1 MRTLSIG
8 FVVLVVLLVI
18 LVPGLW
24 MHIKQL
30 PKDVGNTVDQSV
42 SDSHVRDV
50 YSGSLN
56 RAEMDLRDIYC
67 EVNKAKTMVAEVEA
81 KLVAQ
86 RQALVREE
94 QILKRSQELLDKGK
108 PGSTVM
114 VGGAKISWE
123 QVNQDAS
130 DRLTGTQILRKQ
142 INANEQSLAK
152 INSAYE
158 YGMKAVA
165 DKLASLRRE
174 KVDFEVAKAEDAAYR
189 VQAEID
195 SSMGRI
201 YGIVDAKTDDTDLGR
216 SRKLFYERLNDR
228 KAKAGFDQQATLSK
242 TSTVPWDRELGVADD
257 ASTKIKAYFA
267 KP

>member
-8 FVVLVVLLVI
+8 FVVLVVLLII
-18 LVPGLW
+18 LVPGFW
-24 MHIKQL
+24 MHLKQL

-42 SDSHVRDV
+42 SDSHVRDM
-50 YSGSLN
+50 YSGNLN
-56 RAEMDLRDIYC
+56 KAEKDLRDIYC
-67 EVNKAKTMVAEVEA
+67 EVNKAKTMAAEVEA
-81 KLVAQ
+81 KLAAQ
-86 RQALVREE
+86 RQALAHEE
-94 QILKRSQELLDKGK
+94 LILKRSQELLEKSK
-108 PGSTVM
+108 PGSIVV

-130 DRLTGTQILRKQ
+130 DRLMGTQILCKQ

-158 YGMKAVA
+158 YGTKAVA

-195 SSMGRI
+195 SSIGRI
-201 YGIVDAKTDDTDLGR
+201 YGIVDAKAEDTDLGH
-216 SRKLFYERLNDR
+216 SRKLFYERLNNL
-228 KAKAGFDQQATLSK
+228 KARAGFDQQATLSK
-242 TSTVPWDRELGVADD
+242 PSMVPWDRELGVTDD
-257 ASTKIKAYFA
+257 ASSKIKAYFA